1 MKCIEQIVGSRAFI
15 RWQVLRQRFSTK
27 AGATMRAD
35 KTFGVALAR
44 LDPVLAGVTINVA
57 VEVDTASRYQAEAL
71 NKRIRNVAVAL
82 SGSSSR

>member
-1 MKCIEQIVGSRAFI
+1 
-15 RWQVLRQRFSTK
+15 
-27 AGATMRAD
+27 MRAD

>member
-57 VEVDTASRYQAEAL
+57 VEVDTASRYQA
-71 NKRIRNVAVAL
+71 
-82 SGSSSR
+82 